1 MTRTLYNEK
10 SIIGSLYKYFSVY
23 FENYSTPTAET
34 LFLLILSVIVL
45 GSAHSIRFLFKHF
58 ASSVTKKSL
67 NAFYYACSYAK
78 IDTSG
83 FMNITAR
90 IALSLIPEYLRTH
103 PVFLCIDDTMVAKF
117 GKKFVNVAIL
127 FDHAKHNGV
136 NYLNGHCFVSLMLC
150 IPVWLNKEDKIRY
163 ISIPLGY
170 RMWEKDSSTK
180 LDLAADMVRQVM
192 PELHSKQVIILCDG
206 WYVKRPFVK
215 VVNEFDNLYLVGNA
229 RVDSAIYELPPAPT
243 RKKGRPK
250 KHGDQLSIHND
261 FKLSDE
267 KIGDYY
273 IACKKV
279 ITNIFGSQAV
289 MAYVTASDKDSDSR
303 RLFFST
309 IMPHELSMFCA
320 HMEKAPFNQVG
331 STWMP
336 YIPLFCYSFRWN
348 IEISY
353 YEQKLFWSLDK
364 YMLRSKRG
372 IETFI
377 NLINL
382 AYCAMKILP
391 YADDKYYEYQNSSAQ
406 DFRFSLSMQ
415 IRQVVIFDTFVKTVE
430 NQIKSSIV
438 LTMLKRA
445 VRAFGCYL

>member
-1 MTRTLYNEK
+1 MTRSLYNEK
-10 SIIGSLYKYFSVY
+10 NIIGSLYKYFSVY

-34 LFLLILSVIVL
+34 LFLLILSVLVL

-58 ASSVTKKSL
+58 ASSVTEKSL

-78 IDTSG
+78 IDTHS
-83 FMNITAR
+83 FMNTTVR
-90 IALSLIPEYLRTH
+90 IALKLIPEYLYAH

-117 GKKFVNVAIL
+117 GKKFDNVAVL
-127 FDHAKHNGV
+127 FDHAKHNGA

-150 IPVWLNKEDKIRY
+150 IPVWLDNEDKIRY

-170 RMWEKDSSTK
+170 RMWEKDSATK
-180 LDLAADMVRQVM
+180 LNLAADMVRQVM
-192 PELHSKQVIILCDG
+192 PELKSKQVIILCDG
-206 WYVKRPFVK
+206 WYVKRPFAQVIK
-215 VVNEFDNLYLVGNA
+215 EFDNLNLIGNA

-243 RKKGRPK
+243 GKKGRPR
-250 KHGDQLSIHND
+250 KHGNKLSIYDD
-261 FKLSDE
+261 FRLSEE

-273 IACKKV
+273 IASKKV
-279 ITNIFGSQAV
+279 ITNIFDSQAV
-289 MAYVTASDKDSDSR
+289 MAYVTASDKSSNNR

-309 IMPHELSMFCA
+309 IMPHELNMFCA
-320 HMEKAPFNQVG
+320 HMEKAPLNQVG
-331 STWMP
+331 SSWMQ

-377 NLINL
+377 NLINI

-391 YADDKYYEYQNSSAQ
+391 YKDDKYSEYKDSSAQ
-406 DFRFSLSMQ
+406 NFRFSLSEQ

-438 LTMLKRA
+438 LTKLKQA